1 MLYSLVRVAIFAVVL
16 FVLVVLTVPL
26 WLAAI
31 VAAIVGLCVSYIFFG
46 KLRSAVA
53 ADLAARRS
61 GSTPARDVDAEAED
75 VNL

>member
-16 FVLVVLTVPL
+16 FVLVALTVPL

-31 VAAIVGLCVSYIFFG
+31 VAAIIGLCVSYIFFG
-46 KLRSAVA
+46 KLRNAVA

-61 GSTPARDVDAEAED
+61 GSAPARDVDAEAED